1 MSDEKVKVTLDD
13 IYGLFYNIKRKLDHN
28 PKQLSEDL
36 YKLGFNYTQLNNNQ
50 WDAFV
55 MIDKQNLFLFRLK
68 YGL

>member
-13 IYGLFYNIKRKLDHN
+13 IYSLFFNIKRKLDHN

-36 YKLGFNYTQLNNNQ
+36 YKLGFKYTELYNNK

-68 YGL
+68 YAL